1 MNRLTRSRDW
11 GCVLQNPVITLIFQ
25 AFAKSGNAFF
35 MSAYARLAIAVFNK
49 VRVSHCNTA
58 LPGSMLQC
66 TRNTYICGYLS
77 VAVISTR
84 SLWEPG
90 PYGSPPSLCGRASA
104 RATHIGPKR
113 QRHAIDAVA
122 QARRPRTILESVP

>member
-66 TRNTYICGYLS
+66 TPEHLHLWLFICGSYFH
-77 VAVISTR
+77 AVPLGAR
-84 SLWEPG
+84 SLREPA
-90 PYGSPPSLCGRASA
+90 LTVRASISPCHSH
-104 RATHIGPKR
+104 RAETSAP
-113 QRHAIDAVA
+113 RH
-122 QARRPRTILESVP
+122 